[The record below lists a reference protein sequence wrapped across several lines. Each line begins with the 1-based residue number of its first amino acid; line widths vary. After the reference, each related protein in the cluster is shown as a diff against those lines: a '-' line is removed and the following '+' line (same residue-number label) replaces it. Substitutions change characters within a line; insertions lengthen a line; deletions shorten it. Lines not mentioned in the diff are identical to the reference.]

1 MKLHTNIEQNS
12 VDWQILRSGKITAS
26 EIDALISPTGKVRDS
41 EGVETYL
48 NQKLCEMWT
57 GGPLLSLQG
66 IFDVD
71 QGKLLE
77 ERAKPAFTLHT
88 GIETQNV
95 AFIET
100 DDGRAGCSPDRC
112 IFSPTR
118 ALASGCE
125 IKCPRM
131 DTHVGYL
138 RAGKLPKAYVAQ
150 VQFSMHVT
158 GCARWHF
165 FSYHR
170 ALPPLHLVVE
180 RDADFQEAIA
190 EALEQFVPRLDEAM
204 AKLVEMNGGLP
215 RALKPYT
222 PPPPRETRPAAERMT
237 LHEFE
242 VTP

>member
-1 MKLHTNIEQNS
+1 MKLHTGIEQNS
-12 VDWQILRSGKITAS
+12 VDWQILRSRKITAS
-26 EIDALISPTGKVRDS
+26 EIDALVSPNGKVRDS

-66 IFDVD
+66 IFDVE

-88 GIETQNV
+88 GIEIENV

-100 DDGRAGCSPDRC
+100 EDGRAGCSPDGC
-112 IFSPTR
+112 VFSAAR
-118 ALASGCE
+118 ALEAGCE

-180 RDADFQEAIA
+180 RDEDFQAAIA

-204 AKLVEMNGGLP
+204 AHLVELNGGLP
-215 RALKPYT
+215 RALRPLTPLVGRESKPFVSLL
-222 PPPPRETRPAAERMT
+222 PS
-237 LHEFE
+237 
-242 VTP
+242 